1 MYKVTTAYIA
11 KNMLVKKMETADE
24 TGYVNV
30 SVFTALGALPVS
42 NAKVSIYTWNEEEGE
57 TLIRSV
63 TTNESGSAPAIE
75 LPVLLGQGIS
85 SPEGHTEY
93 HLAVEAEVYHTVI
106 IINVEVYPDI
116 RNQFNVNLTPI
127 PRGEQGGEETVN
139 IPIQIK
145 NNSRR

>member
-1 MYKVTTAYIA
+1 MCKASTPYIA
-11 KNMLVKKMETADE
+11 KNMIVKKTETTGE

-30 SVFTALGALPVS
+30 NVFTALGALPVN

-57 TLIRSV
+57 TLIKSV
-63 TTNESGSAPAIE
+63 TTNESGNAPVIE
-75 LPVLLGQGIS
+75 LPVLLEQGMS
-85 SPEGHTEY
+85 STEGRTEY
-93 HLAVEAEVYHTVI
+93 HLAVEAEGYHTVI
-106 IINVEVYPDI
+106 IINVEVYPDV

-127 PRGEQGGEETVN
+127 PRGEESRDETVN